1 VEGRISWRSR
11 RADELPAL
19 IAGAGFEGISVS
31 TERQTRGRKGAYNS
45 SDFRIVLPELVE
57 ANGADAIKRQLIP
70 FCLASSRVRR

>member
-1 VEGRISWRSR
+1 VGGGISWGSR

-45 SDFRIVLPELVE
+45 SDLRVVLLELVE
-57 ANGADAIKRQLIP
+57 AHGADAIKRELIP
-70 FCLASSRVRR
+70 FCLVSYRVRR